1 MGIMTQKKLA
11 KKGAEQINEFLAK
24 SKEDSIQ
31 KEFDEDAMQMSD
43 RQAEYESNLWKTDP
57 SKQEAGLISP
67 IDSVLEFTGVSA
79 LGSAFDAAG
88 SAPACSLLAC
98 MIGFRGLH

>member
-1 MGIMTQKKLA
+1 MGLMTQKA
-11 KKGAEQINEFLAK
+11 MAQQGSERINEFLSK

-31 KEFDEDAMQMSD
+31 KEFDEYAMQMAD

-57 SKQEAGLISP
+57 SNQEAGLISP

-79 LGSAFDAAG
+79 LGSAFD
-88 SAPACSLLAC
+88 SV
-98 MIGFRGLH
+98 GLRYTL